1 MVEQQRKDRSDL
13 VGSRAVIALGAILV
27 AAVLVITS
35 YEIWRQRT
43 VVLSSSAAG
52 LESLALTLAEQT
64 ERNIENVEKVIDS
77 VIDSLAEG
85 GGIDHAGSA
94 DMHRE
99 LRERAVGV
107 PQINGIALA
116 DSSGRVLNTLTQW
129 PAPQFNIGDRGYF
142 QFHRDHT
149 DKAMHIGP
157 PVIAR
162 NSDREVITLSKRIS
176 GPDGSFKGIVTV
188 IVLPRYFQDAYARVL
203 PANNSALALFRT
215 DGILLARAPEAPG
228 AKLGKSYAHLPDF
241 QPDAPLSGLVRAPSP
256 MDGQMRMVAFHT
268 LARYPLKLNLSL
280 DEGQLLASWR
290 GNTLRLAAF
299 GVTATILLTSMV
311 FLLVRHMRGEEE
323 SVRQL
328 RDSENRLRLA
338 QFTLD
343 HAADMVFWATM
354 DGRVIYANRAACERT
369 GVTVEEALTLTVAEL
384 DPAFSPEMWQGHLAT
399 LRQDGTVRYEAV
411 HRPRKGWP
419 FPVDVVITT
428 VMWEGQ
434 ESLCAFVRDITDRK
448 QAEAALAEQ
457 AISLEA
463 SNAELEQFAYVASH
477 DLREPLR
484 MVNSFVTMLSKR
496 YGDKLD
502 DEARD
507 YIAFAQDGAVRM
519 DRLILDLLEYS
530 RVGSLDRPLSPTP
543 LGQCIDLACRNLLLA
558 IDESGAAI
566 DRGTDFP
573 MVMANEEELVRLLVN
588 LIANALKYRAPDRAP
603 RITISSERRDD
614 DILVTIADNGIGIA
628 PEYFERIFR
637 IFQRLHGRDRYEG
650 TGIGLAICKKIV
662 ERHGGRIWVESVPDQ
677 GSSFHF
683 TLKPTPTPSPGP

>member
-1 MVEQQRKDRSDL
+1 MLVAEQQRKDRNDL
-13 VGSRAVIALGAILV
+13 VGSRAVIVLGAILV
-27 AAVLVITS
+27 AAVLLITS

-43 VVLSSSAAG
+43 VALSSSATN
-52 LESLALTLAEQT
+52 LEALAVALAEQT
-64 ERNIENVEKVIDS
+64 ERSIRNVETVIDAVLES
-77 VIDSLAEG
+77 IDEG
-85 GGIDHAGSA
+85 GGIENANSA

-107 PQINGIALA
+107 PQIAGIGLV
-116 DSSGRVLNTLTQW
+116 DSTGLGVNTLVHW
-129 PAPQFNIGDRGYF
+129 PTPPFNVADRDYF
-142 QFHRDHT
+142 QFHRDHA
-149 DKAMHIGP
+149 DKAAHIG
-157 PVIAR
+157 ALTSGR
-162 NSDREVITLSKRIS
+162 LSDREMITISKRIS
-176 GPDGSFKGIVTV
+176 GRDGSFKGV
-188 IVLPRYFQDAYARVL
+188 VLATILPGFFHEFYARVL
-203 PANNSALALFRT
+203 PPTHNSAVALFRI
-215 DGILLARAPEAPG
+215 DGMLLARVPEAPG
-228 AKLGKSYAHLPDF
+228 TKLGKSYAHLPDF
-241 QPDAPLSGLVRAPSP
+241 QPGEPRSGLVRGPSP
-256 MDGQMRMVAFHT
+256 MDGAMRMVAFQT
-268 LARYPLKLNLSL
+268 LERYPLKLNLSL

-311 FLLVRHMRGEEE
+311 FLLVRHMRGEEQ

-369 GVTVEEALTLTVAEL
+369 NVTVEEASTVTVAEL

-399 LRQDGTVRYEAV
+399 LRRDGTVRYEAV
-411 HRPRKGWP
+411 HRPRKGRP

-530 RVGSLDRPLSPTP
+530 RVGRLDRPLVPTP

-566 DRGTDFP
+566 DRDTDFP

-603 RITISSERRDD
+603 RITIGAERRDD

-677 GSSFHF
+677 GSCFYF
-683 TLKPTPTPSPGP
+683 TLKPAPTP